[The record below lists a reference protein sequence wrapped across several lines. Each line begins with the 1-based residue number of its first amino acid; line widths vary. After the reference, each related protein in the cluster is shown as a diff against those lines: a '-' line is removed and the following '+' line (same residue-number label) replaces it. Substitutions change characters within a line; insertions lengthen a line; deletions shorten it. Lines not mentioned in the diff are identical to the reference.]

1 MLIKADLHL
10 TNEAV
15 TKCKRI
21 ALEMKPKR
29 TKQKRKKKKNN
40 QTKNKKQTPQIKS

>member
-29 TKQKRKKKKNN
+29 TKQKRKKKKKTK
-40 QTKNKKQTPQIKS
+40 QKIKNKPPK